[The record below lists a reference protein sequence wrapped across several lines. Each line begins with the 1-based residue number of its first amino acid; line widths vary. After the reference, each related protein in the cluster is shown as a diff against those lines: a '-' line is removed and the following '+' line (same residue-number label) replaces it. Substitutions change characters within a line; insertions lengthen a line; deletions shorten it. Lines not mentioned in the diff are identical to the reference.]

1 MDGKTDAVL
10 ALSNA
15 FTVSIT
21 INIKQ
26 FCMQTKL
33 THTHPVSHTHTH
45 THTHT
50 HRLRHTYSLCAHSCP
65 HKFIF
70 AALSKSITFQHS
82 VFQSAV
88 SLLLPL

>member
-33 THTHPVSHTHTH
+33 THNHPVS
-45 THTHT
+45 HTHT

-70 AALSKSITFQHS
+70 AALSKRITFQPS